1 MRTNTVKLSDKKNTR
16 VVAHRGVSGLE
27 TENTAAAFIAAGNRT
42 HYGVETD
49 IWRTADGRFLC
60 NHDGRTG
67 RICDVDLVIEQSSF
81 DELRALTLRD
91 KDGKS
96 DRAELMLATPA
107 EYRKICEKYGKHAVP
122 ELKSN
127 FTLEEIKSILGFFD
141 GYLEHTTFIAFNVAN
156 LDLVREVLPEQS
168 CQFLT
173 SQWSDELPDML
184 AARKMDLD
192 IAWHEL
198 TEERV
203 RILHERGTV
212 VNCWTVDDPEKAA
225 ELISWGVDFITS
237 NILE

>member
-1 MRTNTVKLSDKKNTR
+1 MRTDTIKLSDKKNTR

-91 KDGKS
+91 KDGVS

-127 FTLEEIKSILGFFD
+127 FTSEEIKSILNRVDLTKDIELNHGGAAFISDTKEAYVDD
-141 GYLEHTTFIAFNVAN
+141 GDYHSFAS
-156 LDLVREVLPEQS
+156 EVLLMKGYS
-168 CQFLT
+168 
-173 SQWSDELPDML
+173 
-184 AARKMDLD
+184 
-192 IAWHEL
+192 
-198 TEERV
+198 V
-203 RILHERGTV
+203 
-212 VNCWTVDDPEKAA
+212 
-225 ELISWGVDFITS
+225 
-237 NILE
+237 